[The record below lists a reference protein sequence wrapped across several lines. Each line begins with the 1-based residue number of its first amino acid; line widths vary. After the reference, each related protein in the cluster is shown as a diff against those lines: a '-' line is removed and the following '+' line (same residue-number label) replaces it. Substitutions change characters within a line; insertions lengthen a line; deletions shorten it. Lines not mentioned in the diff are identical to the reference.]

1 MISDQQLW
9 RIRSPIQYK
18 YIENH
23 QLPYFRK
30 PPKILPP
37 QKESKNE

>member
-1 MISDQQLW
+1 MISEQQLW

-23 QLPYFRK
+23 QPPYFRETA
-30 PPKILPP
+30 KILPP